1 MLGHSSTEAFQVEV
15 EGEMLAK
22 FQEQAEQRLRLK
34 NTGKRICDLIL
45 GSPDGQVWLAG
56 HLKEA
61 VRWLQAMQVERQEA
75 VVGLEGLRSSAAQ
88 V

>member
-1 MLGHSSTEAFQVEV
+1 MVGQLAALWTGVSCTEQSMLRHSSTEAFQVEV

-45 GSPDGQVWLAG
+45 GSPDGQV
-56 HLKEA
+56 
-61 VRWLQAMQVERQEA
+61 
-75 VVGLEGLRSSAAQ
+75 
-88 V
+88 